1 MRIAWRS
8 TDVTVPAWADVS
20 RISKRIGAIAESQT
34 LAVDAK
40 AKALKAAG
48 EDVVGFGAGEPDFPT
63 PEHIVEAAVVAARDP
78 KNHRYT
84 PAGGLPELKD
94 AIATKTLRDSGFA
107 CSGNQVLVTNGG
119 KHAVFT
125 AFAVLCDPGDEVI
138 CPAPYWTTYPEAIAL
153 AGGVPKVVETSVENG
168 FRVTVD
174 QLESARTE
182 RTKVV
187 LFVSPD
193 NPTGAVYAPD
203 EIAAIAEWALRHGV
217 WVVTDEIYEHLT
229 YGPHEFASMPTL
241 VADIAD
247 QCIVLNGVAK
257 TYAMTGWRVGWM
269 IGPTDVIK
277 ASTNF
282 QSHATSNVCNVAQRA
297 ALAAVS
303 GDLSA
308 VAMMREAFERRGR
321 TMHRMLSEIPGV
333 TCLEPQGAFYCFPS
347 FASMLGR
354 DFNGSRPTTT
364 MELADVIL
372 TEAKVALV
380 PGEAFGAPGFM
391 RLSFALADSELE
403 EGIGRLQRLFA

>member
-1 MRIAWRS
+1 
-8 TDVTVPAWADVS
+8 VS
-20 RISKRIGAIAESQT
+20 RISSRIAAIAESQT

-63 PEHIVEAAVVAARDP
+63 PDHIVEAAVVAARDP

-94 AIATKTLRDSGFA
+94 AIAAKTMRDSGFA

-125 AFAVLCDPGDEVI
+125 AFAVLCDEGDEVI

-153 AGGVPKVVETSVENG
+153 AGGVPKVVETTVETG
-168 FRVTVD
+168 FKVTVD
-174 QLESARTE
+174 QLEAARTE

-193 NPTGAVYAPD
+193 NPTGAVYTPE
-203 EIAAIAEWALRHGV
+203 EIVAIGEWALRHGV

-229 YGPHEFASMPTL
+229 YGPHRFASMPTL
-241 VADIAD
+241 VPDLAD

-257 TYAMTGWRVGWM
+257 TYAMTGWRVGWL
-269 IGPTDVIK
+269 IGPADVVK
-277 ASTNF
+277 AANNF
-282 QSHATSNVCNVAQRA
+282 QSHSTSNVCNVAQRA

-303 GDLSA
+303 GDLEA
-308 VAMMREAFERRGR
+308 VKVMREAFDRRGR
-321 TMHRMLSEIPGV
+321 TMHRMLSDIPGV

-347 FASMLGR
+347 FAGLLDGGVDGTRATS
-354 DFNGSRPTTT
+354 S

-372 TEAKVALV
+372 SEAKVALV
-380 PGEAFGAPGFM
+380 PGEAFGAPGYM
-391 RLSFALADSELE
+391 RLSFALSDDELV
-403 EGIGRLQRLFA
+403 EGVSRLQKLFA